1 MVEVFNQYE
10 NLKGFFREVEEI
22 CGRAISEELIYIL
35 AGLLESKL
43 NRLQSLEEC
52 EIDDVIPKM
61 ERFWGDD
68 DD

>member
-22 CGRAISEELIYIL
+22 CGWAISEELIYVL

-43 NRLQSLEEC
+43 SRLQSL
-52 EIDDVIPKM
+52 
-61 ERFWGDD
+61 
-68 DD
+68 